1 MPIELPEPDPL
12 PIDRSRAG
20 ILSISRELLG
30 ELLRLPAGLEVV
42 MPRVRADV
50 VELLIEGGSMPPRTG
65 ADQAR
70 EPWVARRITVICH
83 QEQRA
88 DGRRKITAWF
98 SHAPEERW
106 TLREWS

>member
-1 MPIELPEPDPL
+1 MPIELPERDPL

-20 ILSISRELLG
+20 RLEISPELIQ

-42 MPRVRADV
+42 AARMGAHGAI
-50 VELLIEGGSMPPRTG
+50 EIMIEGATMPKREQPDAEPRPVSM
-65 ADQAR
+65 
-70 EPWVARRITVICH
+70 ICH

-88 DGRRKITAWF
+88 DGRRKLTAWF